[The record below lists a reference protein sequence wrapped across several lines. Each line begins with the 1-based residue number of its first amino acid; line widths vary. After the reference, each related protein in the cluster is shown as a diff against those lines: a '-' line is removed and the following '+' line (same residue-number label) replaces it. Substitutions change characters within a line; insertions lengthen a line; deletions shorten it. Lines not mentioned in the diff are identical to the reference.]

1 MLRKKRFRLPKIIVT
16 YYDDKEEK
24 RPLSQC
30 SSLGSKSRLPSLVN
44 IPSGENNKDNESDSE
59 SQGRKGDRLAL
70 PEIERYCPEGYS
82 EETLHGEDSKT
93 VLPGNETELAA
104 STDSKE
110 SDADVNMQSV
120 VPEEL
125 SEDNT
130 GDEAQNVVG
139 GEFLQDQHE
148 NVLKEELVTNESVLE
163 DEHLENKNEDVL
175 EDVCPHDE
183 TAESEND
190 PSSNDKDSKTDVQ
203 DMLRLHQDK
212 TLEKVDEQYNV
223 DNKNNI
229 ESLKEKESE
238 GKGEEEENKNKEEHK
253 EIQKHY
259 LFPPSVQG
267 MADENGSEGSINEA
281 DDTGRVF
288 KNE

>member
-1 MLRKKRFRLPKIIVT
+1 
-16 YYDDKEEK
+16 
-24 RPLSQC
+24 
-30 SSLGSKSRLPSLVN
+30 
-44 IPSGENNKDNESDSE
+44 
-59 SQGRKGDRLAL
+59 
-70 PEIERYCPEGYS
+70 
-82 EETLHGEDSKT
+82 
-93 VLPGNETELAA
+93 
-104 STDSKE
+104 
-110 SDADVNMQSV
+110 MQSV

-139 GEFLQDQHE
+139 GEFLQDQRE
-148 NVLKEELVTNESVLE
+148 NVLKEELVVTNESVLE
-163 DEHLENKNEDVL
+163 DEHLENKNEDVI

-203 DMLRLHQDK
+203 VMLRLHQDK

-238 GKGEEEENKNKEEHK
+238 GKGEEEENKNKEEDK

-281 DDTGRVF
+281 DDTGKVF